1 MTTWRLQVVGDHDR
15 LHDAFIDAETS
26 TRVGDL
32 QQALNDAGFA
42 GQSLSLSGRSPG
54 ADEELGE
61 LDLEHGDRIGCGR
74 PVHAVAPIGPG
85 RFVVAVA
92 GPESGLHVQLHDGD
106 RMTFG
111 RSGADI
117 QLHDP
122 FMSSRHFAIEAG
134 AGGVIL
140 TDAGS
145 TNGTMVEGATI
156 DDAVVLS
163 PGEYVHAGSSIFTIV
178 DIDPHE
184 IAVLGRRPP
193 ERVFARQFRTAQ
205 AALPD
210 KVEAPRQTD
219 VESASARS
227 NWWRALLPLITGVG
241 MAAITGRWIFL
252 VVMALA
258 PILIAVDAVNR
269 KKKTERK
276 RQQRAEEF
284 AAELAQFRAS
294 VVALRRE
301 ERSRRRHS
309 ATCAGIAA
317 VQAEARHRRLWE
329 RGPNDADF
337 TSVCVGL
344 APLSSTIQ
352 ADDPENELD
361 ALQWGTPLETNLLA
375 TGSLAIVGPPARAQ
389 AAARGLV
396 MSLAATH
403 SPTEL
408 RIWVLTR
415 DYTGAEWGFTRWL
428 PHTFNGDHGCNIAT
442 DGLGWAATVK
452 SIKQLI
458 DTRAELDVE
467 RPLPVHLVVID
478 GTDLLAPGELADI
491 LANGPQRGV
500 VGLTIDP
507 RLAPEGAGAR
517 LTVSDT
523 ADRAVFQSRHHPRT
537 EDVIVPEIPAHRSE
551 QSARRLAALRPMR
564 HEEQSALGGTVHLV
578 DLLEE
583 LPSPVSG
590 EHLVRRWSSM
600 SPHTAVLVGTASD
613 VPMVVDLVRD
623 GPHGLVGGTSGSG
636 KTEFLK
642 TLLVSLC
649 LNNHPDDLSIVIVD
663 FKGGVDHDA
672 VRPLP
677 HVVDVSTNLDIEQF
691 RRTIVM
697 LKAESRRRQ
706 DLLASAGASNLDS
719 YRMARRRRPELPA
732 LPRLIVV
739 VDEFGEL
746 LASEGGRE
754 QLRELESITRIGRAL
769 GLNLLLVTQNFEGA
783 LPAQIDANA
792 GLRICLR
799 VGKPAHS
806 KAVLNSG
813 IAATIPD
820 RFVGRAYARFHGRDL
835 IEFQTARVA
844 GRRRDLAA
852 ADADIDVR
860 IVPFET
866 LSAPA
871 PDRRPEDV
879 PVEETDM
886 FTLVGAIREAASASG
901 WTRSAVPWP
910 TALPDSVSVSSLVS
924 RQCDDGVPVAVMDLP
939 EEQRRRI
946 SSISDR
952 DEQVAFIGGP
962 NAPMPEVLAA
972 YATSLALLH
981 SADDVHVYGIDLLGR
996 GLAPLEALP
1005 HCGGMAIRNEA
1016 LALRIVRH
1024 LIDVAAERKVAM
1036 AGTGSSNIWEH
1047 GAITG
1052 ELPPHVVLLVSGTD
1066 RLLMSTEGAA
1076 SNLLGPLTTLINEAV
1091 GVRIQIVLA
1100 GLPRIVTNRLG
1111 MNIER
1116 RFVFQLADANEYAIV
1131 GASKPLGLQL
1141 SQSRRA
1147 IDVPTKRI
1155 IQFAQL
1161 AAPGS
1166 PEGAVIQQLAERL
1179 PAARTRPPRPFAD
1192 VSWPQ
1197 PWEQAP
1203 IDRLTP
1209 PGHLLSPLPVAID
1222 TQTGEWAWVDAVD
1235 DGPVF
1240 AVAGPPKSGRSTS
1253 MAAMANLASRS
1264 GWAVLNVTLS
1274 RRSPL
1279 ATWDDPAISRHVA
1292 PDDLAAALEARDG
1305 NVLVLLDDLQRLTS
1319 YEPLD
1324 AALSHRD
1331 RVLLVVSGPP
1341 DFLGSRLGMLR
1352 NFPVAGAGLLLA
1364 PSGSL
1369 DGSAVGL
1376 RRLTPEMVANPRP
1389 GRGILAVAGEPSDVQ
1404 VPLVN
1409 LSR

>member
-1 MTTWRLQVVGDHDR
+1 MPVELAVGDRIVTAGDVVLFDGGAAVTTWRLQLVGGHDR
-15 LHDAFIDAETS
+15 LHDAFVDAEAT

-32 QQALNDAGFA
+32 QQALTDAGFP
-42 GQSLSLSGRSPG
+42 GQPLSHAGRSLG
-54 ADEELGE
+54 ADEVLGDI
-61 LDLEHGDRIGCGR
+61 DLEHGDRIGCGR
-74 PVHAVAPIGPG
+74 QVFEHPPAAAG
-85 RFVVAVA
+85 RFIVAVA
-92 GPESGLHVQLHDGD
+92 GPDSGLHVQLHDGD
-106 RMTFG
+106 RLTFG

-117 QLHDP
+117 ALHDP
-122 FMSSRHFAIEAG
+122 FMSSVHFTIEGGPEG
-134 AGGVIL
+134 ATLI
-140 TDAGS
+140 DAGS
-145 TNGTMVEGATI
+145 TNGTMVEGVT
-156 DDAVVLS
+156 VVEDVALAA
-163 PGEYVHAGSSIFTIV
+163 GDYVHAGSSVFTVV
-178 DIDPHE
+178 DIDQRE
-184 IAVLGRRPP
+184 LSVLGRRAA

-205 AALPD
+205 SALPSR
-210 KVEAPRQTD
+210 VEAPRPTD
-219 VESASARS
+219 VDSQSSRS

-252 VVMALA
+252 AVMALA
-258 PILIAVDAVNR
+258 PILIAADSMNR

-276 RQQRAEEF
+276 RQQRAAEY
-284 AAELAQFRAS
+284 AAELAEFRAT
-294 VVALRRE
+294 VTALRRE
-301 ERSRRRHS
+301 ERARRRHS
-309 ATCAGIAA
+309 AACAGIAA
-317 VQAEARHRRLWE
+317 LQAEARHRRLWE
-329 RGPNDADF
+329 RSPSDADF

-344 APLSSTIQ
+344 APLASAIV
-352 ADDPENELD
+352 AEDPDDELET
-361 ALQWGTPLETNLLA
+361 LQWGTPLETNLLT
-375 TGSLAIVGPPARAQ
+375 TGSLALVGPQARAQ

-396 MSLAATH
+396 LSLAATH

-415 DYTGAEWGFTRWL
+415 DDSGAEWGFARWL
-428 PHTFNGDHGCNIAT
+428 PHTFNGDHGCHIAT
-442 DGLGWAATVK
+442 DGLGWAAAVK

-478 GTDLLAPGELADI
+478 GTDLLAPGELADL
-491 LANGPQRGV
+491 LANGPERGV

-517 LTVSDT
+517 LTLTDAADT
-523 ADRAVFQSRHHPRT
+523 AVFQSRHHPRT
-537 EDVIVPEIPAHRSE
+537 EAVIVPEVPAERAE
-551 QSARRLAALRPMR
+551 QSARRLAALRPML
-564 HEEQSALGGTVHLV
+564 HDEQTSLGGTVHLV
-578 DLLEE
+578 DLLDGV
-583 LPSPVSG
+583 PSPLAG
-590 EHLVRRWSSM
+590 DELVKRWSSI
-600 SPHTAVLVGTASD
+600 SPNTSVVVGTASD

-642 TLLVSLC
+642 TLIVSLC

-672 VRPLP
+672 VRPIP

-719 YRMARRRRPELPA
+719 YRLARRSRPDLPA
-732 LPRLIVV
+732 LPRLLVV

-754 QLRELESITRIGRAL
+754 QLKELESITRIGRAL

-792 GLRICLR
+792 GLRVCLR

-852 ADADIDVR
+852 TDTTVDVR

-886 FTLVGAIREAASASG
+886 FALVAAMRDAATVSG
-901 WTRSAVPWP
+901 WSRSSVPWP
-910 TALPDSVSVSSLVS
+910 TALPESISVSSLVA
-924 RQCDDGVPVAVMDLP
+924 RHEGAGVPVAVMDLP
-939 EEQRRRI
+939 DQQRRRI
-946 SSISDR
+946 SAITDR
-952 DEQVAFIGGP
+952 DEHVAMIGGP
-962 NAPMPEVLAA
+962 NAPIPEVLAA

-981 SADDVHVYGIDLLGR
+981 SADEVHLYGIDLLGR

-1036 AGTGSSNIWEH
+1036 AATGSSNIWEH
-1047 GAITG
+1047 GEVTG
-1052 ELPPHVVLLVSGTD
+1052 DLPPQEVLLVSGTD
-1066 RLLMSTEGAA
+1066 RMLMSTEGAV
-1076 SNLLGPLTTLINEAV
+1076 SNLLGPLTTLMNEAV
-1091 GVRIQIVLA
+1091 GVRIQVVLA
-1100 GLPRIVTNRLG
+1100 GLPRVVTNRLG

-1116 RFVFQLADANEYAIV
+1116 RFVFQLADPNEYAIV
-1131 GASKPLGLQL
+1131 GASKTLGLQL
-1141 SQSRRA
+1141 SLPRRA
-1147 IDVPTKRI
+1147 IDVPSKRI

-1166 PEGAVIQQLAERL
+1166 AEGPVIQQLAEHL
-1179 PAARTRPPRPFAD
+1179 PAATGVRRAR
-1192 VSWPQ
+1192 
-1197 PWEQAP
+1197 
-1203 IDRLTP
+1203 
-1209 PGHLLSPLPVAID
+1209 SP
-1222 TQTGEWAWVDAVD
+1222 TCR
-1235 DGPVF
+1235 
-1240 AVAGPPKSGRSTS
+1240 GRS
-1253 MAAMANLASRS
+1253 R
-1264 GWAVLNVTLS
+1264 GS
-1274 RRSPL
+1274 RRRS
-1279 ATWDDPAISRHVA
+1279 T
-1292 PDDLAAALEARDG
+1292 G
-1305 NVLVLLDDLQRLTS
+1305 
-1319 YEPLD
+1319 
-1324 AALSHRD
+1324 
-1331 RVLLVVSGPP
+1331 
-1341 DFLGSRLGMLR
+1341 
-1352 NFPVAGAGLLLA
+1352 
-1364 PSGSL
+1364 
-1369 DGSAVGL
+1369 
-1376 RRLTPEMVANPRP
+1376 
-1389 GRGILAVAGEPSDVQ
+1389 
-1404 VPLVN
+1404 
-1409 LSR
+1409 